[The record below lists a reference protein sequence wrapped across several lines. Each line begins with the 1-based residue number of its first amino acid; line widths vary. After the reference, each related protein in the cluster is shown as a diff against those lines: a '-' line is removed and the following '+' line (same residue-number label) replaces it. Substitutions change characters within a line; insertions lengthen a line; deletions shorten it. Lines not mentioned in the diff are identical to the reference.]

1 MILQKELIH
10 IFFIINI
17 EAIITES
24 RLPIG
29 TMFYHGSILYF

>member
-29 TMFYHGSILYF
+29 TMIYHGSILYF